1 MESRQ
6 FAIEVVKTLQ
16 SAGHQTYWA
25 GGCVRD
31 QLLDRTPKDYDV
43 ATSASPE
50 LVREVFG
57 KSRTLPIG
65 ASFGVITVL
74 GPKGSAVD
82 PIEVATFRRD
92 GGYSDGRRP
101 DTIEFTDAKEDAA
114 RRDFTIN
121 GMFFDPVESK
131 VIDYVGGKEDLKAQV
146 VRAIG
151 DPHARI
157 EEDKLRMLRAVR
169 FASTFQFELE
179 SATLEAVQQHASKID
194 VVSGERI
201 GAEMRR
207 MLAGPNRALA
217 MELLRTSKLLAEILP
232 AGESLYSDS
241 ENWELTLAALARLEE
256 PDFSTA
262 AAIALRT
269 IVAKEEG
276 VREISDRWKLS
287 NDERKS
293 IQWICQNQES
303 LAAAHQKRWSE
314 VQPLLLHADAKRALA
329 LVSALASACEPQN
342 SEALEAVSFCRERL
356 AWPEQEL
363 NPEPLLD
370 GADLIKLGIDRGPK
384 FKQILDA
391 VRSAQLN
398 GEIETVEQARELAV
412 GI

>member
-1 MESRQ
+1 MESRD

-16 SAGHQTYWA
+16 AAEHEALWA

-31 QLLDRTPKDYDV
+31 QLLGRTPKDYDV

-50 LVREVFG
+50 QVRDVFG
-57 KSRTLPIG
+57 KRRTLPIG

-74 GPKGSAVD
+74 GPKGSGVD

-101 DTIEFTDAKEDAA
+101 DAVEFTDAKEDAL

-131 VIDYVGGKEDLKAQV
+131 VIDYVGGKEDLAARV

-151 DPHARI
+151 DPSERI
-157 EEDKLRMLRAVR
+157 NEDKLRMLRAVR
-169 FASTFQFELE
+169 FASTFGFELE
-179 SATLEAVQQHASKID
+179 SATLAAVQQHAHEIG

-217 MELLRTSKLLAEILP
+217 VKLLRESKLLEEILP
-232 AGESLYSDS
+232 SASLLCADTQD
-241 ENWELTLAALARLEE
+241 WDGLVARLSQLSELN
-256 PDFSTA
+256 FSAA
-262 AAIALRT
+262 AAILLQPIIDKQGIAE
-269 IVAKEEG
+269 IV
-276 VREISDRWKLS
+276 SRWKLS
-287 NDERKS
+287 NDECKS
-293 IQWICQNQES
+293 IQWICDHWRVL
-303 LAAAHQKRWSE
+303 LAANDKPWSE
-314 VQPLLLHADAKRALA
+314 VQPVLLSRNVELTLAVIDAMARAST
-329 LVSALASACEPQN
+329 VEGSSALGAI
-342 SEALEAVSFCRERL
+342 SFCRERL
-356 AWPEQEL
+356 AWPAERL
-363 NPEPLLD
+363 DPKPLLD
-370 GADLIKLGIDRGPK
+370 GADLIELGIEPGPK

-391 VRSAQLN
+391 VRRAQLD
-398 GEIETVEQARELAV
+398 GEIETVEQAKVMAL

>member
-329 LVSALASACEPQN
+329 FVSALASACEPQN